1 MRKARQIPNDRLLS
15 PLIVLVVRERST
27 QMYMICIGNEFGVWV
42 AHPPQGPPRAKIG
55 ANRRGVWLT
64 VEKRDKRIVLYLTE
78 SEHQERG
85 PA

>member
-1 MRKARQIPNDRLLS
+1 M
-15 PLIVLVVRERST
+15 
-27 QMYMICIGNEFGVWV
+27 
-42 AHPPQGPPRAKIG
+42 
-55 ANRRGVWLT
+55 T

>member
-1 MRKARQIPNDRLLS
+1 
-15 PLIVLVVRERST
+15 
-27 QMYMICIGNEFGVWV
+27 MICIQTEIGVWV
-42 AHPPQGPPRAKIG
+42 AHPPQGPPSATIG
-55 ANRRGVWLT
+55 TKPARTGGGFGMT

>member
-1 MRKARQIPNDRLLS
+1 
-15 PLIVLVVRERST
+15 
-27 QMYMICIGNEFGVWV
+27 MYMICIETEFGVWV
-42 AHPPQGPPRAKIG
+42 AHPPQGPPSAKIG
-55 ANRRGVWLT
+55 KKPAQTGGGFGMT

>member
-1 MRKARQIPNDRLLS
+1 M
-15 PLIVLVVRERST
+15 
-27 QMYMICIGNEFGVWV
+27 WV

-55 ANRRGVWLT
+55 TKPAQTGGGFGMT
-64 VEKRDKRIVLYLTE
+64 VEKRDQRIVLYLTE

>member
-1 MRKARQIPNDRLLS
+1 
-15 PLIVLVVRERST
+15 
-27 QMYMICIGNEFGVWV
+27 MYMICIGNELAVWV
-42 AHPPQGPPRAKIG
+42 AHPPQGPPSAKIG
-55 ANRRGVWLT
+55 TKPAQTGGGFGMT